1 MSHWWDGEELGH
13 PCCGDYSWWLSNN
26 REFCQHQPSPAPGHT
41 VFTALLQPGQ
51 ASKHSQS
58 LIPTRYYQSWSEKFD
73 ISFESCRFSLSGWF
87 RFLTTNALC
96 CPLGSSRIILD
107 ISNFSF
113 NARDGFVSGAHHQE
127 SETTT
132 ACKNKIS
139 IPGLVCLWGTK
150 QRKPKMTIIIQ
161 SGQRSCNST
170 CSSLSSLIT
179 AIWQDLPRACLTY
192 K

>member
-1 MSHWWDGEELGH
+1 MVTTVGGSATIV
-13 PCCGDYSWWLSNN
+13 SSANT
-26 REFCQHQPSPAPGHT
+26 SPARPLDT
-41 VFTALLQPGQ
+41 QFLLLSYNL

-58 LIPTRYYQSWSEKFD
+58 LILDTRYQSWSEKFD

-113 NARDGFVSGAHHQE
+113 NARDGFVSRAHHQE
-127 SETTT
+127 SETAT